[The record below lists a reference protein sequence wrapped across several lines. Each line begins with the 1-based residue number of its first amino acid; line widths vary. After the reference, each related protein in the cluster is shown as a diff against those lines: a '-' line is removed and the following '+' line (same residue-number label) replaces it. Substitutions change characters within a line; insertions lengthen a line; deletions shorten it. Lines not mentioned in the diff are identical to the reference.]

1 MSLLIAIVSPAYK
14 TVVAWLLFPINPSSS
29 MSTDPASSSTA
40 GNELFPEDIIDHLD
54 SFRACFD
61 ELCIHKDATLKT
73 TIDLFRQN
81 EAEACLKAL
90 VSSLPLPH
98 FFPDLLPL

>member
-1 MSLLIAIVSPAYK
+1 
-14 TVVAWLLFPINPSSS
+14 
-29 MSTDPASSSTA
+29 MSTDPTSSSTT
-40 GNELFPEDIIDHLD
+40 GNELFPKDVIDHLD

-61 ELCIHKDATLKT
+61 ELCIRKDATLKT
-73 TIDLFRQN
+73 TIDLFCQN